1 MYGIAVVLTSG
12 AMDGPD
18 LVDLVVS
25 IFFFLWATELALA
38 STFSCLSATIAEL
51 IGHFGMTIN
60 PVDFSVCIFC
70 KILGMTPKGGN
81 I

>member
-1 MYGIAVVLTSG
+1 MHGIAVVLTSG

-25 IFFFLWATELALA
+25 IFVFLLATELALA

-51 IGHFGMTIN
+51 AT
-60 PVDFSVCIFC
+60 VE
-70 KILGMTPKGGN
+70 
-81 I
+81 